1 MHGKT
6 TGLRLKHFMKE
17 LELGLLKVKFLRNGN
32 HLNPY
37 CGSMGNVESLLSLF
51 APSLSLMA
59 LITAGS
65 GKSVLRFVGRT
76 IFPFGVV

>member
-1 MHGKT
+1 
-6 TGLRLKHFMKE
+6 MKE
-17 LELGLLKVKFLRNGN
+17 VELGLLKVKILRNGN
-32 HLNPY
+32 HLDPY
-37 CGSMGNVESLLSLF
+37 CGSMGNVESLLPLF
-51 APSLSLMA
+51 ALSLILTT